1 MTKEFRLRE
10 EAEADLNEAAIW
22 YQEQQRGLG
31 YKFLDEVVSLLQSI
45 QKHPFAFP
53 IVHRNTRRA
62 LTKRFPF
69 GIFYRVESEYI
80 VVVAIMH
87 ASRNPRRWKIRT

>member
-1 MTKEFRLRE
+1 MTKEIRLRE
-10 EAEADLNEAAIW
+10 EAEVDLEEASVW
-22 YQEQQRGLG
+22 YQQQRRRLG
-31 YKFLDEVVSLLQSI
+31 DEFLNEVVSLLRSI
-45 QKHPFAFP
+45 QQNPLAYP

-69 GIFYRVESEYI
+69 GAFYRVESEYI

-87 ASRNPRRWKIRT
+87 ASRDPSKWKVRT